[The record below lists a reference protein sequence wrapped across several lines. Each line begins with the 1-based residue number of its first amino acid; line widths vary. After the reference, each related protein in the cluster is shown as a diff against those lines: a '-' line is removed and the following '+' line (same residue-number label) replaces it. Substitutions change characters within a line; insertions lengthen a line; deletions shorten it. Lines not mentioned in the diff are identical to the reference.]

1 MAFRC
6 LVWRTWAIVVIKWI
20 LSLSEKKILKKAMI
34 ANNLILPSEF
44 HQLIE
49 VIDKALYITLV
60 MSCENKLII
69 IILCQ
74 ITIKIQFSCSRTFYE
89 YWSYIFLLINLFA
102 VLRSHRG
109 QCHEGTPVLA
119 VVEILFKISMIGVS
133 LLRSISYVGHKS
145 SCVYIYYVP
154 QTL

>member
-1 MAFRC
+1 MN
-6 LVWRTWAIVVIKWI
+6 LVAQGPFT
-20 LSLSEKKILKKAMI
+20 
-34 ANNLILPSEF
+34 NT
-44 HQLIE
+44 E
-49 VIDKALYITLV
+49 V
-60 MSCENKLII
+60 
-69 IILCQ
+69 
-74 ITIKIQFSCSRTFYE
+74 TF
-89 YWSYIFLLINLFA
+89 FLLINLFA

-109 QCHEGTPVLA
+109 LCHEGTPVLA